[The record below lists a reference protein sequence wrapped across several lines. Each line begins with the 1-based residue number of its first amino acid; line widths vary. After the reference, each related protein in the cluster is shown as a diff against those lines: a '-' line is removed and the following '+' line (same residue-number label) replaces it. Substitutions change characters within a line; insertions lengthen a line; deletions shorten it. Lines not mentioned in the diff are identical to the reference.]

1 MNTSFDHSPV
11 LSQVLWPADD
21 RAGRILRGV
30 ILAIVGSLLL
40 TASAK
45 VKVPFYPVEMTMQT
59 FVVLVLAA
67 AYGWRLGVATVL
79 LYLAQGAAG
88 LPVFTGT
95 PEKGL
100 GLAYMAGPT
109 AGYLGGFIIAAFI
122 VGWLAEHGWTRRI
135 ARTALSM
142 AVGTLAFFVPGV
154 IWLSVLFGF
163 DKAIAF
169 GVTPF
174 LLSEPT
180 KVALAVFFV
189 HGMWYLIKRET

>member
-1 MNTSFDHSPV
+1 MNNTVNHTPV
-11 LSQVLWPADD
+11 LSHVLWPADD

-30 ILAIVGSLLL
+30 ILALVGSLLL
-40 TASAK
+40 AASAK

-59 FVVLVLAA
+59 FVVLVLGA

-109 AGYLGGFIIAAFI
+109 AGYLLGFILAAAV
-122 VGWLAEHGWTRRI
+122 VGWLAENGWTRNI
-135 ARTALSM
+135 GRTAVSMVAGTAAIFLS
-142 AVGTLAFFVPGV
+142 GL
-154 IWLSVLFGF
+154 IWLSVLFGPA
-163 DKAIAF
+163 KAIQF
-169 GVTPF
+169 GLAPF
-174 LLSEPT
+174 VFSEPT
-180 KVALAVFFV
+180 KVALAVFFL
-189 HGMWYLIKRET
+189 HGMWRLTKRES